1 MSASSPEALGE
12 RREEFEAELRTAL
25 AALSPEGHFA
35 EVVAAEAILAFRP
48 AEVPQAAR
56 SACAGPLP
64 QPHREP
70 IFAADVVS
78 EQELPYISGR
88 LEDDFMSGNLKSP
101 AKDAQIKS
109 VDPVW
114 DAIVADAR
122 TIVAD
127 EPALASLV
135 VSTILNHDRF
145 ETALAHR
152 LAERLDHSDLSADL
166 IRQAFHDALEFRP
179 EIGAEARAD
188 LAATMERDP
197 ACHRAIEPLLY
208 FKGYQAIQ
216 THRFAHALNQLGRR
230 DFALYLQSRASQVF
244 QVDINP
250 AARIGRG
257 IMLDHGTGTVIGETA
272 VVGDHVSLMQGVT
285 LGGTGKSDQDRHPKI
300 GNGVLIGAGAIV
312 LGNIRVGDCARV
324 AAGSVVVKEV
334 PPR

>member
-1 MSASSPEALGE
+1 MG
-12 RREEFEAELRTAL
+12 
-25 AALSPEGHFA
+25 
-35 EVVAAEAILAFRP
+35 
-48 AEVPQAAR
+48 
-56 SACAGPLP
+56 
-64 QPHREP
+64 
-70 IFAADVVS
+70 
-78 EQELPYISGR
+78 
-88 LEDDFMSGNLKSP
+88 GNLKNS
-101 AKDAQIKS
+101 AKDQGHVKS
-109 VDPVW
+109 LDPVW
-114 DAIVADAR
+114 DAIVGNAR
-122 TIVAD
+122 DIVAR
-127 EPALASLV
+127 EPAFGSMLASTVLGY
-135 VSTILNHDRF
+135 DRF
-145 ETALAHR
+145 EDALAHR

-166 IRQAFHDALEFRP
+166 IRQAFGEALDFRP

-216 THRFAHALNQLGRR
+216 THRFANALWHLGRH
-230 DFALYLQSRASQVF
+230 DFALYLQSRSSQVF

-250 AARIGRG
+250 LARIGKG

-272 VVGDHVSLMQGVT
+272 VVGDHVSIMQGVT

-334 PPR
+334 PAHVTVAGVPAKIIGEAGCPQPASVMDQVVMVRDTTG